1 MHFMANK
8 TPSTEKT
15 FKISQLE
22 EIENLDD
29 KDLFLVSDYEGGK
42 CYTKKLTMKKLL
54 GVIANNPDLIQFI
67 LDQQS
72 ELDEQIK
79 NKVDDKVEQAFDIRT
94 IDGGNATSVP

>member
-1 MHFMANK
+1 MATKNQQ
-8 TPSTEKT
+8 STEKT

-54 GVIANNPDLIQFI
+54 NVVANNPQLIQFI
-67 LDQQS
+67 LDQQG
-72 ELDEQIK
+72 ELEDQISQ
-79 NKVDDKVEQAFDIRT
+79 KVDHKVEEVFDINT
-94 IDGGNATSVP
+94 IDGGNANGE